1 MKFGTIKTCWFRHQ
15 NLHMEIQYFSS
26 LPMLSFPFHKLCMIL
41 HDSKWHS
48 VIICISGIYTN
59 GGCLYVSL
67 IVRVIFPEK
76 EKIQIKVKRLSHKKT
91 CFVWVY
97 LLILLW
103 GVNNVCF
110 CRSKYHFMTIGA
122 DTSLGIMYWITYIFP
137 SKIYCIID
145 KGYYKSYPFELV
157 MSIILP

>member
-1 MKFGTIKTCWFRHQ
+1 MSCMKFGTIKTCWFRHQ
-15 NLHMEIQYFSS
+15 NLHMEIQCFSS
-26 LPMLSFPFHKLCMIL
+26 LPILSFPFHKLCIIL
-41 HDSKWHS
+41 HGSKWHS

-122 DTSLGIMYWITYIFP
+122 DTSLGITVVDNLHF
-137 SKIYCIID
+137 
-145 KGYYKSYPFELV
+145 
-157 MSIILP
+157 SI

>member
-110 CRSKYHFMTIGA
+110 AEANIISWQSELTHLWALLYC
-122 DTSLGIMYWITYIFP
+122 ITYIFP
-137 SKIYCIID
+137 SKIYYIID

>member
-1 MKFGTIKTCWFRHQ
+1 MCNI
-15 NLHMEIQYFSS
+15 NLVFKIGIY
-26 LPMLSFPFHKLCMIL
+26 HKLVKSIL
-41 HDSKWHS
+41 WKFVAWNRKPGN
-48 VIICISGIYTN
+48 VEIRICIWNYSLFQSYLFLDILVWTSRNIIILSLTVNICTSGISTN
-59 GGCLYVSL
+59 GSCLYVSL

-122 DTSLGIMYWITYIFP
+122 DTSLGITVVDNLHF
-137 SKIYCIID
+137 
-145 KGYYKSYPFELV
+145 
-157 MSIILP
+157 SI